1 MLTQEQETFLAA
13 FADSEIEK
21 IRVENERIRLAEE
34 ARIKKEEV
42 DNLIEQIRIRKEQEK
57 QDEINALINLGT

>member
-57 QDEINALINLGT
+57 QDEINALIKLGA